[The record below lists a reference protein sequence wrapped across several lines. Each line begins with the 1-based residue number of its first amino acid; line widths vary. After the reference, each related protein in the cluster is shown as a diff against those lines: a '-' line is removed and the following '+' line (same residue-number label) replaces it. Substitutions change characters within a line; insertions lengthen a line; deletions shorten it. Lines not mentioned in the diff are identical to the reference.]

1 MVGTSGSGK
10 STLASLL
17 VRFWEPQRGNIT
29 LGDIPLAQYPKEQLR
44 QLIGVVEQDTFLFS
58 ATVRENLRL
67 ACPDATEQQLEQA
80 LAFAELTDVIAALP
94 EGLDTALGDNGY
106 RLSGGQRQRL
116 ALARAWLRD
125 CPIVVLDEIFQ
136 GLDVRTASILRRRI
150 AQWGKAARCS
160 ISPTV
165 CKIWSNW
172 TAFMYWNRELSSNR
186 VQRRHYCN
194 KRTGYFIRCGSWS
207 GSKLALLWLPITE
220 KRDNMFQREIQG
232 RLAIF

>member
-116 ALARAWLRD
+116 ALARHGCGIAPLWCWMRFFRAWMCALPVSCGDVSPSGER
-125 CPIVVLDEIFQ
+125 PHAALYHPQ
-136 GLDVRTASILRRRI
+136 SAKSGATGLHLCIGTGNS
-150 AQWGKAARCS
+150 
-160 ISPTV
+160 
-165 CKIWSNW
+165 
-172 TAFMYWNRELSSNR
+172 
-186 VQRRHYCN
+186 H
-194 KRTGYFIRCGSWS
+194 RTGYSADIIATRGQDILSDVAVGAAANWRCCGF
-207 GSKLALLWLPITE
+207 
-220 KRDNMFQREIQG
+220 R
-232 RLAIF
+232 